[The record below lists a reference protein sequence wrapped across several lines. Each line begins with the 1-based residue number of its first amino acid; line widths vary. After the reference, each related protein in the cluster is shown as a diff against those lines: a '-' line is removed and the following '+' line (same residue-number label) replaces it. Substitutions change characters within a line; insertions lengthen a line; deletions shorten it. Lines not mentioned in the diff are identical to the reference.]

1 MKIVRIQTKLLL
13 YFIVLVV
20 LLSSITLFMY
30 NNSEKIIAEYDNSFS
45 RFLILNDISQQTN
58 LVIEKLNGYVI
69 EKDES
74 FLHDYDREKRQLLKE
89 KQGLTQLNQP
99 TSKTAVT
106 NYQNTI
112 DSFIEE
118 CDQTI
123 VALHQDDIIDY
134 SSHLSEAM
142 KISGFIQETTLSL
155 INNEFSNYQDFYQ
168 KMKERKHYHSLIGIA
183 LFSATLIF
191 SAMLAFWISG
201 GITMPIRRLSNAAK
215 EIANGKFDGGDMQH
229 TSNDELKLLT
239 ETFNTMRG
247 NIRVLVSEIQQKSK
261 LDTLLK
267 ELELKSLQSQVN
279 PHFLFNVLNTV
290 SKTAYLEEAT
300 QTSRLI
306 ESVSTLLRYNLSD
319 LNRPSTIRDEM
330 KIVKEY
336 FYIQQAR
343 FFDRIDFQ
351 IEADERCLDREIPCL
366 ILQPLIENA
375 FIHGVESY
383 EQGGKLQLKISSQGD
398 RIVIEVSDNGVGMDE
413 HIKEQLIQYIEGIE
427 VDEFVHHPQGKGH
440 STGIGVKNVI
450 KRLQLF
456 YQQRDIME
464 IESSVAV
471 GTTFRIFIPN
481 APKNTG
487 MGEAN
492 C

>member
-13 YFIVLVV
+13 YFIILVV
-20 LLSSITLFMY
+20 LLSGITLFMY
-30 NNSEKIIAEYDNSFS
+30 KSSEKIIAEYDNSFS

-69 EKDES
+69 EKDQS
-74 FLHDYDREKRQLLKE
+74 FLHDYYREKKQLLKE
-89 KQGLTQLNQP
+89 KQNLMELNQH
-99 TSKTAVT
+99 TSKITVR

-123 VALHQDDIIDY
+123 VALHQDDIIHY
-134 SSHLSEAM
+134 SLHLSEAM

-155 INNEFSNYQDFYQ
+155 INTEFSNYQDFYQ
-168 KMKERKHYHSLIGIA
+168 KMKERNHYQSLIGIA

-191 SAMLAFWISG
+191 SAMLALWISG

-215 EIANGKFDGGDMQH
+215 EIANGRLDGEDVHH

-343 FFDRIDFQ
+343 FFDRIDFK
-351 IEADERCLDREIPCL
+351 IAADERCLDREIPCL

-383 EQGGKLQLKISSQGD
+383 EQGGKLHLKIVSQND
-398 RIVIEVSDNGVGMDE
+398 RIVIEVTDNGVGMDE
-413 HIKEQLIQYIEGIE
+413 NIKARLVQYIEGIE
-427 VDEFVHHPQGKGH
+427 KEEFVQPIQGTGH

-456 YQQRDIME
+456 YQRMDIME
-464 IESSVAV
+464 IESSVGI

-481 APKNTG
+481 APNNLRT
-487 MGEAN
+487 GEAN